1 MIIVRSSRPEKSYTI
16 LRNDVLRDQRLS
28 YRARG
33 VLTYILSHS
42 DNWRTSADSLA
53 EHGKEG
59 RQAIYTALREL
70 TVAGY
75 IEYRRSQDPATGRWQ
90 TETLVFD
97 VPQTAP
103 VAEGVIDKKKSDPA
117 MTAAAKLVADIW
129 EPAMKG
135 KTAQPAVAVVRILAT
150 AIRNGVD
157 QKKLT
162 TALKAI
168 VDSKQTVTTNRI
180 DEALNGKPKRGKLAA
195 DKKAD
200 WSSLN
205 ADADGVAPF

>member
-33 VLTYILSHS
+33 ILTYILSHS
-42 DNWRTSADSLA
+42 DNWRTSAESLA

-59 RQAIYTALREL
+59 KQAIYTALREL

-75 IEYRRSQDPATGRWQ
+75 IEYRRSQDTTTGRWQ

-97 VPQTAP
+97 VPQTAA
-103 VAEGVIDKKKSDPA
+103 VTEGTINKKTDP
-117 MTAAAKLVADIW
+117 MMSAAAKLVADIW

-150 AIRNGVD
+150 ALRNNVD
-157 QKKLT
+157 QARLT
-162 TALKAI
+162 TALKSI

-180 DEALNGKPKRGKLAA
+180 DEALNGKPIRGKLAA

-200 WSSLN
+200 WSLLKV
-205 ADADGVAPF
+205 DADGVAPF